1 MLGLAKSTPA
11 GMPASWRHTFSTA
24 LPTPLG
30 CGNAHRDILCSNT
43 LPFSCKLGVKAYN
56 ELHTVNSK
64 YLYAIALNLH
74 FSYQHILQVS
84 RVNNKKTA

>member
-1 MLGLAKSTPA
+1 MLGLEKSTPA

-56 ELHTVNSK
+56 ELLCVQHHTQLIQNT
-64 YLYAIALNLH
+64 YTL
-74 FSYQHILQVS
+74 
-84 RVNNKKTA
+84 